1 MTQAPEVPDPVGSVA
16 DPAGAKTLAEAAR
29 ARRDIVSG
37 EVMAEDLLIRFVVGP
52 DGAVTPDLGRK
63 LPGRGMWVAADRASV
78 DTAARKGL
86 FSRAAKAKVSADP
99 ALAETVADLLQ
110 RRLLASLGLAKKAGD
125 LISGFEKVSSTI
137 GAGKAAWLVEASDGA
152 EDGRRK
158 LLGQMRALQARSGAE
173 GRRIPEPLLIGVF
186 SAEELGLAL
195 GLENVIHTALLAG
208 RAAERWSIDAH
219 RLSGF
224 RPLFPEAWRP

>member
-1 MTQAPEVPDPVGSVA
+1 MGDAPQVEPVEAPVEGG
-16 DPAGAKTLAEAAR
+16 PRTLAEASR

-37 EVMAEDLLIRFVVGP
+37 EVMAEDRLIRFVAGP

-63 LPGRGMWVAADRASV
+63 LPGRGLWVAADRASV
-78 DTAARKGL
+78 ETAARKGL

-99 ALAETVADLLQ
+99 GLADVVAELLQ

-137 GAGKAAWLVEASDGA
+137 AAGRAAWLVEASDGA

-158 LLGQMRALQARSGAE
+158 LLGQMRAFQARSSAE
-173 GRRIPEPLLIGVF
+173 GRRIPAPLLIGVF
-186 SAEELGLAL
+186 SAEELSLAL

-224 RPLFPEAWRP
+224 RPLFPEAWRA